1 MSIEE
6 GDRHNRC
13 VLFLARAPTPVNP
26 AGADNSRPSEHPCAD
41 ASDASGTPE
50 TDVAW
55 LGQGLECLVAR
66 FPHIDRESL
75 AELPSEHDVDLV
87 IVGSGYGAAVA
98 AREFAGGRVAS
109 SQMERERDRKAG
121 KPETLDRP
129 ISICILER
137 GNEYLPGAF
146 PSRFADLAGH
156 VRFSTPGRTAPR
168 GRPLGLFDVRVGGD
182 VDVLVAN
189 GVGGGSLINAGV
201 MLQPGDSVLRSS
213 GWPRAIRDDPMLPS
227 HFDVVGEWLGAG
239 TKARPNTVA
248 GTSSE
253 GLDKTSALH
262 RIDGSAQPVPITVA
276 LRPGA
281 RTVAGVPLSACV
293 NCGDCATGCNH
304 GAKISLD
311 VGLLAQACRT
321 PGVALYTG
329 ATVLRLERPEGEG
342 EGWVLVV
349 QHTDAQLRRRQGAPF
364 RLRARRVILAAG
376 ALGSTEI
383 LLRSRRQDQDQGR
396 GRGLNLSGL
405 LGHRFSANGD
415 MIASVH
421 AQEASVRAVADED
434 APPRDRRVGPTITAM
449 IDRRDA
455 TDPARRCVIQD
466 LAVPGALRRVF
477 GEVFATATTLHALE
491 ERDGDDH
498 RAGSADPQAVDPAV
512 VDRSLPVAVIGH
524 DGSGGRLSLVP
535 SAPGA
540 DPDREGDG
548 ALRID
553 WPELKALPVFDERQK
568 ALQALVGTAKGAGR
582 VLPNP
587 VWKPLPDAM
596 RGELGMPRG
605 PLLTVH
611 PLGGCAMGESA
622 LDGVVDHLGRV
633 FDPGDPGMPEGTGI
647 GAPRVHDG
655 LAVLDGA
662 IVPTSLG
669 VNPALTIAALARRAA
684 QALRPRW
691 SITAAEPPAEPPP
704 HRPRPVFRHLPA
716 VPTPARP
723 TAIELVERMRGEAA
737 FADGRRR
744 WIELTLHS
752 QPTRLRDLM
761 RPAVPRRIVL
771 DPARCGLRVYEGP
784 LAPGRDEPDSAQV
797 VLTAMLAGRLDI
809 FGFVPST
816 PWRRI
821 WRGLLAWLPNRGVR
835 DLTQQLLA
843 RRASVEPSPPDVPAV
858 APGRGKGLLARGWA
872 WLRRRVGGI
881 LALASRAGAARRL
894 DYEFTVTQA
903 SGALARDFA
912 DGTRLSGFKQ
922 LAYERGA
929 NPLEQLMTLTLTRFP
944 GLAAGGDPK
953 AARPRLAL
961 HLPFLAAQ
969 GVPLMR
975 VVDQQDQ
982 PTALLDLA
990 SFAAYVG
997 RILIDGHLWSFR
1009 KPDAAS
1015 ARVPQRLPGF
1025 VPGAPVPE
1033 VRELAVAQRVD
1044 DAGATV
1050 PVLIRLTR
1058 YRPKTPDS
1066 GLPPVLLIHGYSA
1079 SGTTFAH
1086 PTLSPGLMGH
1096 LTGVASRDVWILDMR
1111 SSCGMPTAHLPWAFE
1126 DMGYEDIPVA
1136 VDHVC
1141 RATGFERID
1150 IVAHCMGSAMLCM
1163 GLLGDVQ
1170 GGPARSGRHEGL
1182 RRALWDRDHAH
1193 RDAATPPRGRIRRL
1207 VMSQVGPALLLAPA
1221 NVARAYLMR
1230 YVKQFLAGRD
1240 YRFRPGPDDGA
1251 VDQLLDR
1258 LLAALPYPSGE
1269 FERENP
1275 LWPPGRHVSWVGARH
1290 RIDALFGRVLNLAH
1304 TSDATLEHIDD
1315 FFGPFNVDTV
1325 SQVMHFARYRLIT
1338 DRNGFNRF
1346 VDPQRLRERLDFPI
1360 LSLHAPA
1367 NGLVDAGSR
1376 ALLEELLAHHCGP
1389 NGSFRSRRLTPVTLG
1404 HQDSL
1409 IGDAKATRSALRAI
1423 TRFLR

>member
-1 MSIEE
+1 
-6 GDRHNRC
+6 
-13 VLFLARAPTPVNP
+13 VNP
-26 AGADNSRPSEHPCAD
+26 AGADIPRPSEDPTATGPPG
-41 ASDASGTPE
+41 ASD

-55 LGQGLECLVAR
+55 LGQGLECLVER
-66 FPHIDRESL
+66 FPHIDRESCV
-75 AELPSEHDVDLV
+75 EPPPGHDVDLV

-109 SQMERERDRKAG
+109 GEGAEAS
-121 KPETLDRP
+121 DRP
-129 ISICILER
+129 LSICILER

-182 VDVLVAN
+182 VNVLVAN

-201 MLQPGDSVLRSS
+201 MLQPSDPVLRSAA
-213 GWPRAIRDDPMLPS
+213 WPRAIRDDPVLPS

-248 GTSSE
+248 GTASE

-262 RIDGSAQPVPITVA
+262 RIDGSARPVPITVA
-276 LRPGA
+276 LRSGT

-321 PGVALYTG
+321 PGVTLYTG
-329 ATVLRLERPEGEG
+329 ATVLRLERPEGGG

-383 LLRSRRQDQDQGR
+383 LLRSQRPGQDVSQDQDQDQR
-396 GRGLNLSGL
+396 RGLRLSGL

-421 AQEASVRAVADED
+421 AQDAPVRAVADED

-455 TDPARRCVIQD
+455 ADAAQRCVIQD

-477 GEVFATATTLHALE
+477 GEVFATAATLHDLE
-491 ERDGDDH
+491 RRDGADH
-498 RAGSADPQAVDPAV
+498 HATSADPQAVDPAV

-535 SAPGA
+535 SAAGA

-553 WPELKALPVFDERQK
+553 WPALKDLPVFDARQK
-568 ALQALVGTAKGAGR
+568 ALEALVGTARGAGR

-587 VWKPLPDAM
+587 VWKPLPDTM
-596 RGELGMPRG
+596 RGDLGVPRG

-633 FDPGDPGMPEGTGI
+633 FEPDDPDPPEDVGS

-655 LAVLDGA
+655 LVVLDGA

-669 VNPALTIAALARRAA
+669 VNPALTIAMLARRAA
-684 QALRPRW
+684 QALRPLW
-691 SITAAEPPAEPPP
+691 SIAAAESSSAPPP
-704 HRPRPVFRHLPA
+704 HRPRPVFRHLPVA
-716 VPTPARP
+716 PSPARP
-723 TAIELVERMRGEAA
+723 TAIELVERMRGEAD

-752 QPTRLRDLM
+752 RPTRLHDLM
-761 RPAVPRRIVL
+761 RPAVPRRIAL
-771 DPARCGLRVYEGP
+771 DPARCALRVYDGP
-784 LAPGRDEPDSAQV
+784 LAPGRDEPDPGQV
-797 VLTAMLAGRLDI
+797 VLTAMLAGHLDI
-809 FGFVPST
+809 FGFAPST
-816 PWRRI
+816 PWQRI
-821 WRGLLAWLPNRGVR
+821 RRGLLAWLPNRGVR
-835 DLTQQLLA
+835 DLTQQLLE
-843 RRASVEPSPPDVPAV
+843 RRPAGMSSSPEASAAVPG
-858 APGRGKGLLARGWA
+858 PRKGLLARGWA
-872 WLRRRVGGI
+872 WLRRQVGGI

-894 DYEFTVTQA
+894 DYEFTVTRA
-903 SGALARDFA
+903 GGALARDFA

-929 NPLEQLMTLTLTRFP
+929 NPLDQLMTLTLTRFP
-944 GLAAGGDPK
+944 GLRTEGDPRP
-953 AARPRLAL
+953 AAPRLAL

-969 GVPLMR
+969 GVPLLR
-975 VVDQQDQ
+975 VVEQQDQ

-990 SFAAYVG
+990 GFAAYVG

-1033 VRELAVAQRVD
+1033 VVELAVAQRVD

-1058 YRPKTPDS
+1058 YRPERPAPD
-1066 GLPPVLLIHGYSA
+1066 LPPVLMIHGYSA

-1086 PTLSPGLMGH
+1086 PTLAPGLMRH
-1096 LTGVASRDVWILDMR
+1096 LTGGAARDVWILDMR

-1163 GLLGDVQ
+1163 GLLGDLQ

-1240 YRFRPGPDDGA
+1240 YRFRSGPDDGM

-1258 LLAALPYPSGE
+1258 LLAALPYPPGE

-1275 LWPPGRHVSWVGARH
+1275 LWPPGRHLSWVGTRH

-1304 TSDATLEHIDD
+1304 TSDATLECIDD

-1367 NGLVDAGSR
+1367 NGLVDAGSQ
-1376 ALLEELLAHHCGP
+1376 ALLDELLTHHHGP
-1389 NGSFRSRRLTPVTLG
+1389 NGSFESRRLTPETLG

-1409 IGDAKATRSALRAI
+1409 IGDEAATRSALQAI
-1423 TRFLR
+1423 GEFLR

>member
-1 MSIEE
+1 M
-6 GDRHNRC
+6 
-13 VLFLARAPTPVNP
+13 NP
-26 AGADNSRPSEHPCAD
+26 AGAATSRLPEEAPTGARD
-41 ASDASGTPE
+41 APGTPA

-55 LGQGLECLVAR
+55 LGQGLECLVER
-66 FPHIDRESL
+66 FPHMDIESPG
-75 AELPSEHDVDLV
+75 EPPPGCDVDLV

-109 SQMERERDRKAG
+109 KEGQKADASEDAPG
-121 KPETLDRP
+121 AADRP
-129 ISICILER
+129 LSICILER

-156 VRFSTPGRTAPR
+156 VRFSTPGRAAPR
-168 GRPLGLFDVRVGGD
+168 GRPLGLFDVRVGDD
-182 VDVLVAN
+182 VNVLVAN

-201 MLQPGDSVLRSS
+201 MLQPSESVLRSS
-213 GWPRAIRDDPMLPS
+213 DWPRAIRDDPVLPS
-227 HFDVVGEWLGAG
+227 HFDVASEWLGAG

-248 GTSSE
+248 GTPSE

-262 RIDGSAQPVPITVA
+262 RIDGSATPVPITVA
-276 LRPGA
+276 LRSGT

-311 VGLLAQACRT
+311 VGLLAQACHT
-321 PGVALYTG
+321 PGVTLYTG
-329 ATVLRLERPEGEG
+329 ATVLRLERPARDESRGEG
-342 EGWVLVV
+342 EGWVLIV
-349 QHTDAQLRRRQGAPF
+349 QHTDAQLRRRQGEPF

-383 LLRSRRQDQDQGR
+383 LLRSQRQ
-396 GRGLNLSGL
+396 GLPLSGL
-405 LGHRFSANGD
+405 LGRRFSTNGD

-421 AQEASVRAVADED
+421 AQAAAVRAVADED
-434 APPRDRRVGPTITAM
+434 VAPRDRRVGPTITAM

-455 TDPARRCVIQD
+455 PDAARRCVIQD

-477 GEVFATATTLHALE
+477 GEVFATATTLNALE
-491 ERDGDDH
+491 ERDDGDH

-524 DGSGGRLSLVP
+524 DGSGGRLRLVT
-535 SAPGA
+535 SAAGA
-540 DPDREGDG
+540 DPDGEGDG

-553 WPELKALPVFDERQK
+553 WPELKALPAFDDRQEV
-568 ALQALVGTAKGAGR
+568 LRTLVGTAKGAGR

-587 VWKPLPDAM
+587 LWKPLPDTM
-596 RGELGMPRG
+596 RADLGVPRG

-633 FDPGDPGMPEGTGI
+633 FDPGDPGTPQDA

-655 LAVLDGA
+655 LVVLDGA

-684 QALRPRW
+684 QALRPLW
-691 SITAAEPPAEPPP
+691 AITAAASSSAPPP
-704 HRPRPVFRHLPA
+704 HRPRPVFRHLPDA
-716 VPTPARP
+716 PPPARP
-723 TAIELVERMRGEAA
+723 TTIELVERMRGEAA

-752 QPTRLRDLM
+752 RPTRLRDLM
-761 RPAVPRRIVL
+761 RPAVPRRIAL
-771 DPARCGLRVYEGP
+771 DPGRCELRVYEGP
-784 LAPGRDEPDSAQV
+784 LALGRDEPEPAQV
-797 VLTAMLAGRLDI
+797 VLTALLAGHLDL
-809 FGFVPST
+809 FGFAPST
-816 PWRRI
+816 PWQRI
-821 WRGLLAWLPNRGVR
+821 RRGLLAWLPNRGVR
-835 DLTQQLLA
+835 DLTQRSLE
-843 RRASVEPSPPDVPAV
+843 RRPPGPTPSTDGDAV
-858 APGRGKGLLARGWA
+858 APERRKGLLARGWT
-872 WLRRRVGGI
+872 WLRRQVGGI
-881 LALASRAGAARRL
+881 LALASRAGGARRL
-894 DYEFTVTQA
+894 DYDFTVSRA
-903 SGALARDFA
+903 SGPLARDFA

-922 LAYERGA
+922 LGYARGA
-929 NPLEQLMTLTLTRFP
+929 NPLDQLMTLTLTRFP
-944 GLAAGGDPK
+944 GLAAEGDPRP
-953 AARPRLAL
+953 ARPRLTL

-969 GVPLMR
+969 GVPLLR
-975 VVDQQDQ
+975 VVDHQDQ

-990 SFAAYVG
+990 GFAAYVG

-1033 VRELAVAQRVD
+1033 VVELAVAQRVD
-1044 DAGATV
+1044 DTGGTV

-1058 YRPKTPDS
+1058 YRPETPAP
-1066 GLPPVLLIHGYSA
+1066 GLPPVLMIHGYSA

-1086 PTLSPGLMGH
+1086 PTLAPGLMRH
-1096 LTGVASRDVWILDMR
+1096 LTGGAARDVWILDMR
-1111 SSCGMPTAHLPWAFE
+1111 SSCGMPTAALPWAFE
-1126 DMGYEDIPVA
+1126 DMGCEDIPVA

-1141 RATGFERID
+1141 RATGVERID

-1163 GLLGDVQ
+1163 GLLGDVED
-1170 GGPARSGRHEGL
+1170 GPARSGRHEAL

-1193 RDAATPPRGRIRRL
+1193 RDAATPPVGRIRRL

-1240 YRFRPGPDDGA
+1240 YRFRPGPDDGM
-1251 VDQLLDR
+1251 VDQMLDR
-1258 LLAALPYPSGE
+1258 LLATLPYPPGE

-1275 LWPPGRHVSWVGARH
+1275 LWPPGRRLSWVGARH

-1325 SQVMHFARYRLIT
+1325 SQVMHFARYRLVT

-1346 VDPQRLRERLDFPI
+1346 VEPQRLRERLDFPI

-1367 NGLVDAGSR
+1367 NGLVDAGSQ
-1376 ALLEELLAHHCGP
+1376 ALLDELL
-1389 NGSFRSRRLTPVTLG
+1389 T
-1404 HQDSL
+1404 
-1409 IGDAKATRSALRAI
+1409 
-1423 TRFLR
+1423 